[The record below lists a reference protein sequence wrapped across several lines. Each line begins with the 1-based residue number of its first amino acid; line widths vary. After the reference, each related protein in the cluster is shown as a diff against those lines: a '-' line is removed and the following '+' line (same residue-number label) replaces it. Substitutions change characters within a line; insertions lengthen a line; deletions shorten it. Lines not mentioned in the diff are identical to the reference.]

1 MSLDFLAT
9 RISDLIL
16 KLLLLQVLNWHQE
29 KLKLFFITFLNN
41 KKKKQ

>member
-29 KLKLFFITFLNN
+29 KLKYFLLLF
-41 KKKKQ
+41 K